1 MAQLTIRVG
10 AAVDRSLTEAFRPL
24 IEAANRAKAV
34 VEKTSVSAAG
44 ARVRAAK
51 GAVSAEEK
59 EYAKLVKATEKWR
72 RDEVRAAEKAAKDRE
87 AAAEKA
93 ARHEAAS
100 AERAARDKAKAN
112 ERAMAQMARDSERAA
127 KQSAAFNATMAK
139 GVSAAARGAGGLAKA
154 GLGAAMGIAGDLA
167 RGAGVET
174 SFGAMV
180 SKNFELES
188 KAQDLA
194 NAGFMAGDARNG
206 MRVDRNDLVKQAFSV
221 GKTTGMDANDAIE
234 GLGQFVGKTG
244 DLATGRDILEQM
256 AKLSRATGTNLSDM
270 TSAAGDV
277 ATALGDIPNKGQAI
291 NQIMSSFAAQGKLGA
306 VEIKDLSAQMAKLAS
321 QAPQFEGNMTDNLAM
336 LGALAQEARQRGGA
350 ASATQAAT
358 SVSSFV
364 SMLKTPK
371 RAEEFEKA
379 TGKKVFNQQGMI
391 RNPQELILE
400 ALRAKGMDPTG
411 FKTIFANAQ
420 GGRAVEGFAS
430 IYRQAGGGQAG
441 EAAVIAEFERLK
453 KATIDMAEAE
463 ESFRLAMQP
472 AKTQAEV
479 FNQTMRETAMKVQ
492 QEVTPALIAMAP
504 AAIAAAQGLAK
515 AVEFFTGKSAVG
527 AQIQSTGGNV
537 ANVIAASRAGIKA
550 GEVDKGQEA
559 MNQRAIG
566 DAQKLVDAA
575 RADTAK
581 VKSENQV
588 TGGDKAMAVLLDT
601 FFGQSSRVIG
611 KAVDGGT
618 DSIGQRMLG
627 KKKEAV
633 MDAESRQAASEAILK
648 QILDANIQLKDA
660 LTSGQVK
667 VKTDGPTAGPPGASD
682 SGRQPPPGG

>member
-34 VEKTSVSAAG
+34 VEKTSVSAGA

-87 AAAEKA
+87 SAAEKA
-93 ARHEAAS
+93 SKREAALF
-100 AERAARDKAKAN
+100 ERAAREKARAN

-127 KQSAAFNATMAK
+127 KQNAAFNATISK

-221 GKTTGMDANDAIE
+221 GKTTGMDANDALD
-234 GLGQFVGKTG
+234 GLQEFVGKTG
-244 DLATGRDILEQM
+244 DLATGRDVLEEM
-256 AKLSRATGTNLSDM
+256 AKLSRASGTNLSDM

-277 ATALGDIPNKGQAI
+277 ATALGDIPEKGKAI
-291 NQIMSSFAAQGKLGA
+291 NQVMAAFVGQGKVGA
-306 VEIKDLSAQMAKLAS
+306 VEIRNLASQMAKLAA
-321 QAPQFEGNMTDNLAM
+321 QAPQFEGNVADNLVM
-336 LGALAQEARQRGGA
+336 MGVLAQSARGKGGGS
-350 ASATQAAT
+350 SATQAAT
-358 SVSSFV
+358 SVASFV
-364 SMLKTPK
+364 SMMKTPK
-371 RAEEFEKA
+371 RVEEFEAA

-391 RNPQELILE
+391 RNPQELILD
-400 ALRAKGMDPTG
+400 ALRAKGMDPAG
-411 FKTIFANAQ
+411 FKKIFANTQ

-504 AAIAAAQGLAK
+504 AAVAAAQGLAK
-515 AVEFFTGKSAVG
+515 AVEFFTGKSAIG
-527 AQIQSTGGNV
+527 SQIQSTGGNV
-537 ANVIAASRAGIKA
+537 ANVIAASRAGVKA

-581 VKSENQV
+581 VKSENQI

-611 KAVDGGT
+611 KAVDGG
-618 DSIGQRMLG
+618 DESIGQRMLG

-667 VKTDGPTAGPPGASD
+667 VKTDGPAAGPPGTSD

>member
-34 VEKTSVSAAG
+34 VDKTSTAA
-44 ARVRAAK
+44 ASSRVRAAK

-306 VEIKDLSAQMAKLAS
+306 VEIKDLAVQMAKLAAS
-321 QAPQFEGNMTDNLAM
+321 APQFEGSVSDNLAM
-336 LGALAQEARQRGGA
+336 MGALAQEARQRGGA
-350 ASATQAAT
+350 AAPGQAAT
-358 SVSSFV
+358 SVAAFV

-379 TGKKVFNQQGMI
+379 TGKKVFNERGML
-391 RNPQELILE
+391 RNPQEIILD

-411 FKTIFANAQ
+411 FKTIFQNVQ
-420 GGRAVEGFAS
+420 GGRAVDGFAN

-504 AAIAAAQGLAK
+504 AAVAAAQGLAK

-537 ANVIAASRAGIKA
+537 ANVIAASKAGIKA

-627 KKKEAV
+627 KKNEKV

-648 QILDANIQLKDA
+648 QILDANIQLKEA

>member
-1 MAQLTIRVG
+1 VAQLTIRVG

-34 VEKTSVSAAG
+34 VEKTSVSAGA

-87 AAAEKA
+87 TAAEKA
-93 ARHEAAS
+93 SKREAALF
-100 AERAARDKAKAN
+100 ERAAREKARAN

-127 KQSAAFNATMAK
+127 KQNAAFNATISK

-321 QAPQFEGNMTDNLAM
+321 QAPQFEGNMADNLAM

-441 EAAVIAEFERLK
+441 EKAVIAEFERLK

-504 AAIAAAQGLAK
+504 AAVAAAQGLAK
-515 AVEFFTGKSAVG
+515 AVEFFTGKSAIG
-527 AQIQSTGGNV
+527 SQIQSTGGNV
-537 ANVIAASRAGIKA
+537 ANVIAASRAGVKA

-611 KAVDGGT
+611 KAVDGG
-618 DSIGQRMLG
+618 DESIGQRMLG

-648 QILDANIQLKDA
+648 QILDANIQLKEA

-667 VKTDGPTAGPPGASD
+667 VKTDGPAAGPPGTSD

>member
-1 MAQLTIRVG
+1 LAQLTIRVG

-72 RDEVRAAEKAAKDRE
+72 RDEVRAAEKAARDRE

-93 ARHEAAS
+93 ARFEAAS

-154 GLGAAMGIAGDLA
+154 GLGAAMGIAGDIA

-588 TGGDKAMAVLLDT
+588 TGGDKAMAVLMDT

>member
-44 ARVRAAK
+44 ARGRAAK

-221 GKTTGMDANDAIE
+221 GKTTGMDANDALD
-234 GLGQFVGKTG
+234 GLQEFVGKTG
-244 DLATGRDILEQM
+244 DLATGRDVLEEM
-256 AKLSRATGTNLSDM
+256 AKLSRASGTNLADM

-277 ATALGDIPNKGQAI
+277 ATALGDIPEKGKAI
-291 NQIMSSFAAQGKLGA
+291 NQVMAAFVGQGKVGA
-306 VEIKDLSAQMAKLAS
+306 VEIRNLASQMAKLAA
-321 QAPQFEGNMTDNLAM
+321 QAPQFEGNVADNLVM
-336 LGALAQEARQRGGA
+336 MGVLAQSARGKGGGS
-350 ASATQAAT
+350 SATQAAT
-358 SVSSFV
+358 SVASFV
-364 SMLKTPK
+364 SMMKTPK
-371 RAEEFEKA
+371 RVEEFEAA

-391 RNPQELILE
+391 RNPQELILD
-400 ALRAKGMDPTG
+400 ALRAKGMDPAG
-411 FKTIFANAQ
+411 FKKIFANTQ

-441 EAAVIAEFERLK
+441 VAAVIAEFERLK

-537 ANVIAASRAGIKA
+537 ANVIAASRAGVKA

-588 TGGDKAMAVLLDT
+588 TGGDKAMAVLMDT

>member
-72 RDEVRAAEKAAKDRE
+72 RDEVRAAEKASKDRE
-87 AAAEKA
+87 KAAEKA
-93 ARHEAAS
+93 ARNEVAL

-112 ERAMAQMARDSERAA
+112 EKAMAQMARDSERAA
-127 KQSAAFNATMAK
+127 KQNAAFNATMAK

-234 GLGQFVGKTG
+234 GLKQFVGKTG

-306 VEIKDLSAQMAKLAS
+306 VEIKDLSVQMAKLAA
-321 QAPQFEGNMTDNLAM
+321 QAPQFEGNVNDNLAM
-336 LGALAQEARQRGGA
+336 MGALAQEARQRGGA
-350 ASATQAAT
+350 SSATQAAG

-379 TGKKVFNQQGMI
+379 TGKKVFNDKGML

-411 FKTIFANAQ
+411 FKTIFQNAQ

-479 FNQTMRETAMKVQ
+479 FNQTMRESAMKIQ
-492 QEVTPALIAMAP
+492 QEVTPALISLAP
-504 AAIAAAQGLAK
+504 AAVAAAQGLAK

-527 AQIQSTGGNV
+527 AQFQSTGGNV

-581 VKSENQV
+581 VKSENQI

-618 DSIGQRMLG
+618 DSIGHRMLG

>member
-87 AAAEKA
+87 SAAEKA
-93 ARHEAAS
+93 SKREAALF
-100 AERAARDKAKAN
+100 ERAAREKARAN

-127 KQSAAFNATMAK
+127 KQNAAFNATISK

-154 GLGAAMGIAGDLA
+154 GLGAAMGIAGDIA

-321 QAPQFEGNMTDNLAM
+321 QAPQFEGNMADNLAM

-504 AAIAAAQGLAK
+504 AAVAAAQGLAK

-581 VKSENQV
+581 VKSENQI
-588 TGGDKAMAVLLDT
+588 TGGDKAMAVLMDT

-667 VKTDGPTAGPPGASD
+667 VKTDGPAAGPPGASD

>member
-1 MAQLTIRVG
+1 VAQLTIRVG

-34 VEKTSVSAAG
+34 VEKTSVSAGA

-93 ARHEAAS
+93 ARFETAT

-112 ERAMAQMARDSERAA
+112 ERAMAQMARDNERAA
-127 KQSAAFNATMAK
+127 KQNAAFNATISK

-321 QAPQFEGNMTDNLAM
+321 QAPQFEGNMADNLAM

-400 ALRAKGMDPTG
+400 ALRAKGMDPAG
-411 FKTIFANAQ
+411 FKKIFANTQ

-504 AAIAAAQGLAK
+504 AAVAAAQGLAK
-515 AVEFFTGKSAVG
+515 AVEFFTGKSAIG
-527 AQIQSTGGNV
+527 SQIQSTGGNV
-537 ANVIAASRAGIKA
+537 ANVIAASRAGVKA

-581 VKSENQV
+581 VKSENQI

-611 KAVDGGT
+611 KAVDGG
-618 DSIGQRMLG
+618 DESIGQRMLG

-667 VKTDGPTAGPPGASD
+667 VKTDGPAAGPPGTSD

>member
-1 MAQLTIRVG
+1 
-10 AAVDRSLTEAFRPL
+10 
-24 IEAANRAKAV
+24 
-34 VEKTSVSAAG
+34 
-44 ARVRAAK
+44 
-51 GAVSAEEK
+51 
-59 EYAKLVKATEKWR
+59 
-72 RDEVRAAEKAAKDRE
+72 
-87 AAAEKA
+87 
-93 ARHEAAS
+93 
-100 AERAARDKAKAN
+100 
-112 ERAMAQMARDSERAA
+112 
-127 KQSAAFNATMAK
+127 
-139 GVSAAARGAGGLAKA
+139 
-154 GLGAAMGIAGDLA
+154 
-167 RGAGVET
+167 
-174 SFGAMV
+174 
-180 SKNFELES
+180 
-188 KAQDLA
+188 
-194 NAGFMAGDARNG
+194 
-206 MRVDRNDLVKQAFSV
+206 
-221 GKTTGMDANDAIE
+221 
-234 GLGQFVGKTG
+234 
-244 DLATGRDILEQM
+244 
-256 AKLSRATGTNLSDM
+256 
-270 TSAAGDV
+270 
-277 ATALGDIPNKGQAI
+277 
-291 NQIMSSFAAQGKLGA
+291 
-306 VEIKDLSAQMAKLAS
+306 
-321 QAPQFEGNMTDNLAM
+321 
-336 LGALAQEARQRGGA
+336 
-350 ASATQAAT
+350 
-358 SVSSFV
+358 
-364 SMLKTPK
+364 
-371 RAEEFEKA
+371 
-379 TGKKVFNQQGMI
+379 
-391 RNPQELILE
+391 
-400 ALRAKGMDPTG
+400 MDPTG
-411 FKTIFANAQ
+411 FKTIFQNVQ
-420 GGRAVEGFAS
+420 GGRAVDGFAN

-504 AAIAAAQGLAK
+504 AAVAAAQGLAK

-537 ANVIAASRAGIKA
+537 ANVIAASKAGIKA

-627 KKKEAV
+627 KKNEKV

-648 QILDANIQLKDA
+648 QILDANIQLKEA

>member
-34 VEKTSVSAAG
+34 VEKTSVSAGA

-87 AAAEKA
+87 SAAEKA
-93 ARHEAAS
+93 SKREAALF
-100 AERAARDKAKAN
+100 ERAAREKARAN

-139 GVSAAARGAGGLAKA
+139 GVSAAARGVGGLAKA
-154 GLGAAMGIAGDLA
+154 GLGAAMGIAGDIA

-306 VEIKDLSAQMAKLAS
+306 VEIKDLAVQMAKLAAS
-321 QAPQFEGNMTDNLAM
+321 APQFEGSVSDNLAM
-336 LGALAQEARQRGGA
+336 MGALAQEARQRGGA
-350 ASATQAAT
+350 AAPGQAAT
-358 SVSSFV
+358 SVAAFV

-379 TGKKVFNQQGMI
+379 TGKKVFNERGML
-391 RNPQELILE
+391 RNPQEIILD

-411 FKTIFANAQ
+411 FKTIFQNVQ
-420 GGRAVEGFAS
+420 GGRAVDGFAN

-581 VKSENQV
+581 VKSENQI
-588 TGGDKAMAVLLDT
+588 TGGDKAMAVLMDT

>member
-1 MAQLTIRVG
+1 
-10 AAVDRSLTEAFRPL
+10 
-24 IEAANRAKAV
+24 
-34 VEKTSVSAAG
+34 
-44 ARVRAAK
+44 
-51 GAVSAEEK
+51 
-59 EYAKLVKATEKWR
+59 
-72 RDEVRAAEKAAKDRE
+72 
-87 AAAEKA
+87 
-93 ARHEAAS
+93 
-100 AERAARDKAKAN
+100 
-112 ERAMAQMARDSERAA
+112 
-127 KQSAAFNATMAK
+127 
-139 GVSAAARGAGGLAKA
+139 
-154 GLGAAMGIAGDLA
+154 
-167 RGAGVET
+167 
-174 SFGAMV
+174 
-180 SKNFELES
+180 
-188 KAQDLA
+188 
-194 NAGFMAGDARNG
+194 
-206 MRVDRNDLVKQAFSV
+206 
-221 GKTTGMDANDAIE
+221 
-234 GLGQFVGKTG
+234 
-244 DLATGRDILEQM
+244 
-256 AKLSRATGTNLSDM
+256 
-270 TSAAGDV
+270 
-277 ATALGDIPNKGQAI
+277 
-291 NQIMSSFAAQGKLGA
+291 
-306 VEIKDLSAQMAKLAS
+306 
-321 QAPQFEGNMTDNLAM
+321 M
-336 LGALAQEARQRGGA
+336 L
-350 ASATQAAT
+350 
-358 SVSSFV
+358 
-364 SMLKTPK
+364 
-371 RAEEFEKA
+371 
-379 TGKKVFNQQGMI
+379 
-391 RNPQELILE
+391 RNPQEIILD

-411 FKTIFANAQ
+411 FKTIFQNVQ
-420 GGRAVEGFAS
+420 GGRAVDGFAN

-504 AAIAAAQGLAK
+504 AAVAAAQGLAK

-581 VKSENQV
+581 VKSENQI
-588 TGGDKAMAVLLDT
+588 TGGDKAMAVLMDT

-667 VKTDGPTAGPPGASD
+667 VKTDGPAAGPPGASD

>member
-34 VEKTSVSAAG
+34 VEKTSVSAGA

-87 AAAEKA
+87 SAAEKA
-93 ARHEAAS
+93 SKREAALF
-100 AERAARDKAKAN
+100 ERAAREKARAN

-127 KQSAAFNATMAK
+127 KQNAAFNATISK

-221 GKTTGMDANDAIE
+221 GKTTGMDANDALD
-234 GLGQFVGKTG
+234 GLQEFVGKTG
-244 DLATGRDILEQM
+244 DLATGRDVLEEM
-256 AKLSRATGTNLSDM
+256 AKLSRASGTNLSDM

-277 ATALGDIPNKGQAI
+277 ATALGDIPEKGKAI
-291 NQIMSSFAAQGKLGA
+291 NQVMAAFVGQGKVGA
-306 VEIKDLSAQMAKLAS
+306 VEIRNLASQMAKLAA
-321 QAPQFEGNMTDNLAM
+321 QAPQFEGNVADNLVM
-336 LGALAQEARQRGGA
+336 MGVLAQSARGKGGGS
-350 ASATQAAT
+350 SATQAAT
-358 SVSSFV
+358 SVASFV
-364 SMLKTPK
+364 SMMKMPK
-371 RAEEFEKA
+371 RVEEFEAA

-391 RNPQELILE
+391 RNPQELILD
-400 ALRAKGMDPTG
+400 ALRAKGMDPAG
-411 FKTIFANAQ
+411 FKKIFANTQ

-504 AAIAAAQGLAK
+504 AAVAAAQGLAK
-515 AVEFFTGKSAVG
+515 AVEFFTGKSAIG
-527 AQIQSTGGNV
+527 SQIQSTGGNV
-537 ANVIAASRAGIKA
+537 ANVIAASRAGVKA

-611 KAVDGGT
+611 KAVDGG
-618 DSIGQRMLG
+618 DESIGQRMLG

-648 QILDANIQLKDA
+648 QILDANIQLKEA

-667 VKTDGPTAGPPGASD
+667 VKTDGPAAGPPGTSD

>member
-1 MAQLTIRVG
+1 VAQLTIRVG

-34 VEKTSVSAAG
+34 VEKTSVSAGA

-87 AAAEKA
+87 TAAEKA
-93 ARHEAAS
+93 SKREAALF
-100 AERAARDKAKAN
+100 ERAAREKARAN

-127 KQSAAFNATMAK
+127 KQNAAFNATISK

-321 QAPQFEGNMTDNLAM
+321 QAPQFEGNMADNLAM

-441 EAAVIAEFERLK
+441 EKAVIAEFERLK

-504 AAIAAAQGLAK
+504 AAVAAAQGLAK
-515 AVEFFTGKSAVG
+515 AVEFFTGKSAIG
-527 AQIQSTGGNV
+527 SQIQSTGGNV
-537 ANVIAASRAGIKA
+537 ANVIAASRAGVKA

-611 KAVDGGT
+611 KAVDGG
-618 DSIGQRMLG
+618 DESIGQRMLG

-667 VKTDGPTAGPPGASD
+667 VKTDGPAAGPPGTSD

>member
-34 VEKTSVSAAG
+34 VEKTSVSAGA

-93 ARHEAAS
+93 ARFETAT

-127 KQSAAFNATMAK
+127 KQNAAFNATISK

-321 QAPQFEGNMTDNLAM
+321 QAPQFEGNMADNLAM

-358 SVSSFV
+358 SVSGFV

-441 EAAVIAEFERLK
+441 EKAVIAEFERLK

-504 AAIAAAQGLAK
+504 AAVAAAQGLAK
-515 AVEFFTGKSAVG
+515 AVEFFTGKSAIG
-527 AQIQSTGGNV
+527 SQIQSTGGNV
-537 ANVIAASRAGIKA
+537 ANVIAASRAGVKA

-611 KAVDGGT
+611 KAVDGG
-618 DSIGQRMLG
+618 DESIGQRMLG

-667 VKTDGPTAGPPGASD
+667 VKTDGPAAGPPGTSD

>member
-1 MAQLTIRVG
+1 VAQLTIRVG

-34 VEKTSVSAAG
+34 VEKTSVSAGA

-87 AAAEKA
+87 SAAEKA
-93 ARHEAAS
+93 SKREAALF
-100 AERAARDKAKAN
+100 ERAAREKARAN

-127 KQSAAFNATMAK
+127 KQNAAFNATISK

-221 GKTTGMDANDAIE
+221 GKTTGMDANDALD
-234 GLGQFVGKTG
+234 GLQEFVGKTG
-244 DLATGRDILEQM
+244 DLATGRDVLEEM
-256 AKLSRATGTNLSDM
+256 AKLSRASGTNLSDM

-277 ATALGDIPNKGQAI
+277 ATALGDIPEKGKAI
-291 NQIMSSFAAQGKLGA
+291 NQVMAAFVGQGKVGA
-306 VEIKDLSAQMAKLAS
+306 VEIRNLASQMAKLAA
-321 QAPQFEGNMTDNLAM
+321 QAPQFEGNVADNLVM
-336 LGALAQEARQRGGA
+336 MGVLAQSARGKGGGS
-350 ASATQAAT
+350 SATQAAT
-358 SVSSFV
+358 SVASFV
-364 SMLKTPK
+364 SMMKTPK
-371 RAEEFEKA
+371 RVEEFEAA

-391 RNPQELILE
+391 RNPQELILD
-400 ALRAKGMDPTG
+400 ALRAKGMDPAG
-411 FKTIFANAQ
+411 FKKIFANTQ

-504 AAIAAAQGLAK
+504 AAVAAAQGLAK
-515 AVEFFTGKSAVG
+515 AVEFFTGKSAIG
-527 AQIQSTGGNV
+527 SQIQSTGGNV
-537 ANVIAASRAGIKA
+537 ANVIAASRAGVKA

-581 VKSENQV
+581 VKSENQI

-611 KAVDGGT
+611 KAVDGG
-618 DSIGQRMLG
+618 DESIGQRMLG

-667 VKTDGPTAGPPGASD
+667 VKTDGPAAGPPGTSD

>member
-127 KQSAAFNATMAK
+127 KQSAASNATMAK

-154 GLGAAMGIAGDLA
+154 GLGAAMGIAGDIA

-321 QAPQFEGNMTDNLAM
+321 QAPQFEGNMADNLAM

-504 AAIAAAQGLAK
+504 AAVAAAQGLAK
-515 AVEFFTGKSAVG
+515 AVEFFTGKSAIG
-527 AQIQSTGGNV
+527 SQIQSTGGNV

-581 VKSENQV
+581 VKSENQI
-588 TGGDKAMAVLLDT
+588 TGGDKAMAVLMDT

-627 KKKEAV
+627 KKKENI

>member
-1 MAQLTIRVG
+1 
-10 AAVDRSLTEAFRPL
+10 
-24 IEAANRAKAV
+24 
-34 VEKTSVSAAG
+34 
-44 ARVRAAK
+44 
-51 GAVSAEEK
+51 
-59 EYAKLVKATEKWR
+59 
-72 RDEVRAAEKAAKDRE
+72 
-87 AAAEKA
+87 
-93 ARHEAAS
+93 
-100 AERAARDKAKAN
+100 
-112 ERAMAQMARDSERAA
+112 
-127 KQSAAFNATMAK
+127 
-139 GVSAAARGAGGLAKA
+139 
-154 GLGAAMGIAGDLA
+154 MGIAGDLA

-321 QAPQFEGNMTDNLAM
+321 QAPQFEGNMADNLAM

-441 EAAVIAEFERLK
+441 EKAVIAEFERLK

-504 AAIAAAQGLAK
+504 AAVAAAQGLAK
-515 AVEFFTGKSAVG
+515 AVEFFTGKSAIG
-527 AQIQSTGGNV
+527 SQIQSTGGNV
-537 ANVIAASRAGIKA
+537 ANVIAASRAGVKA

-581 VKSENQV
+581 VKSENQI

-611 KAVDGGT
+611 KAVDGG
-618 DSIGQRMLG
+618 DESIGQRMLG

-667 VKTDGPTAGPPGASD
+667 VKTDGPAAGPPGTSD

>member
-1 MAQLTIRVG
+1 VAQLTIRVG

-34 VEKTSVSAAG
+34 VEKTSVSAGA

-87 AAAEKA
+87 TAAEKA
-93 ARHEAAS
+93 SKREAALF
-100 AERAARDKAKAN
+100 ERAAREKARAN

-127 KQSAAFNATMAK
+127 KQNAAFNATISK

-321 QAPQFEGNMTDNLAM
+321 QAPQFEGNMADNLAM

-441 EAAVIAEFERLK
+441 EKAVIAEFERLK

-504 AAIAAAQGLAK
+504 AAVAAAQGLAK
-515 AVEFFTGKSAVG
+515 AVEFFTGKSAIG
-527 AQIQSTGGNV
+527 SQIQSTGGNV
-537 ANVIAASRAGIKA
+537 ANVIAASRAGVKA

-581 VKSENQV
+581 VKSENQI

-611 KAVDGGT
+611 KAVDGG
-618 DSIGQRMLG
+618 DESIGQRMLG

-648 QILDANIQLKDA
+648 QILDANIQLKEA

-667 VKTDGPTAGPPGASD
+667 VKTDGPAAGPPGTSD

>member
-34 VEKTSVSAAG
+34 VEKTSVSAGA

-87 AAAEKA
+87 SAAEKA
-93 ARHEAAS
+93 SKREAALF
-100 AERAARDKAKAN
+100 ERAAREKARAN

-127 KQSAAFNATMAK
+127 KQNAAFNATISK

-221 GKTTGMDANDAIE
+221 GKTTGMDANDALD
-234 GLGQFVGKTG
+234 GLQEFVGKTG
-244 DLATGRDILEQM
+244 DLATGRDVLEEM
-256 AKLSRATGTNLSDM
+256 AKLSRASGTNLSDM

-277 ATALGDIPNKGQAI
+277 ATALGDIPEKGKAI
-291 NQIMSSFAAQGKLGA
+291 NQVMAAFVGQGKVGA
-306 VEIKDLSAQMAKLAS
+306 VEIRNLASQMAKLAA
-321 QAPQFEGNMTDNLAM
+321 QAPQFEGNVADNLVM
-336 LGALAQEARQRGGA
+336 MGVLAQSARGKGGGS
-350 ASATQAAT
+350 SATQAAT
-358 SVSSFV
+358 SVASFV
-364 SMLKTPK
+364 SMMKTPK
-371 RAEEFEKA
+371 RVEEFEAA

-391 RNPQELILE
+391 RNPQELILD
-400 ALRAKGMDPTG
+400 ALRAKGMDPAG
-411 FKTIFANAQ
+411 FKKIFANTQ

-504 AAIAAAQGLAK
+504 AAVAAAQGLAK
-515 AVEFFTGKSAVG
+515 AVEFFTGKSAIG
-527 AQIQSTGGNV
+527 SQIQSTGGNV
-537 ANVIAASRAGIKA
+537 ANVIAASRAGVKA

-611 KAVDGGT
+611 KAVDGG
-618 DSIGQRMLG
+618 DESIGQRMLG

-667 VKTDGPTAGPPGASD
+667 VKTDGPAAGPPGTSD